1 MKPKPSTV
9 SAPHE
14 NNDAPHSKTSEDIA
28 LDKQILRSQIRPQR
42 LIAKNARTAAEHEQM
57 AQQYRD
63 HILSLIPKD
72 AQAQTIAAY
81 LPTASEPPITAAL
94 HELHARGHRIL
105 VPVVRPARTLAWVVW
120 DPHVE
125 HPLNGLGIAEPG
137 GEEYDT
143 QAFVAAD
150 LRLVPALAYARNGR
164 RLGQGGGYYD
174 RIIPTLSAD
183 KLREST
189 VGVVFSHEVLESIP
203 YDEWDA
209 VLPRVLTENGIEP
222 LGDSAL

>member
-1 MKPKPSTV
+1 M
-9 SAPHE
+9 
-14 NNDAPHSKTSEDIA
+14 
-28 LDKQILRSQIRPQR
+28 
-42 LIAKNARTAAEHEQM
+42 
-57 AQQYRD
+57 
-63 HILSLIPKD
+63 
-72 AQAQTIAAY
+72 
-81 LPTASEPPITAAL
+81 
-94 HELHARGHRIL
+94 
-105 VPVVRPARTLAWVVW
+105 PVVRPARTLAWVVW

-125 HPLNGLGIAEPG
+125 HPLNGLGIAEPE

-174 RIIPTLSAD
+174 RIIPALSAD

-222 LGDSAL
+222 LGDSVL

>member
-1 MKPKPSTV
+1 M
-9 SAPHE
+9 
-14 NNDAPHSKTSEDIA
+14 
-28 LDKQILRSQIRPQR
+28 
-42 LIAKNARTAAEHEQM
+42 
-57 AQQYRD
+57 
-63 HILSLIPKD
+63 
-72 AQAQTIAAY
+72 
-81 LPTASEPPITAAL
+81 
-94 HELHARGHRIL
+94 
-105 VPVVRPARTLAWVVW
+105 PVVRPARTLAWVVW

-125 HPLNGLGIAEPG
+125 HPLNGLGIAEPE

-174 RIIPTLSAD
+174 RIIPALSAD

-209 VLPRVLTENGIEP
+209 VLPRVLTESGIEP

>member
-1 MKPKPSTV
+1 MAWALPSPK
-9 SAPHE
+9 
-14 NNDAPHSKTSEDIA
+14 
-28 LDKQILRSQIRPQR
+28 
-42 LIAKNARTAAEHEQM
+42 AKSMT
-57 AQQYRD
+57 
-63 HILSLIPKD
+63 
-72 AQAQTIAAY
+72 
-81 LPTASEPPITAAL
+81 
-94 HELHARGHRIL
+94 
-105 VPVVRPARTLAWVVW
+105 
-120 DPHVE
+120 
-125 HPLNGLGIAEPG
+125 
-137 GEEYDT
+137 
-143 QAFVAAD
+143 
-150 LRLVPALAYARNGR
+150 PALAYARNGR

>member
-1 MKPKPSTV
+1 
-9 SAPHE
+9 
-14 NNDAPHSKTSEDIA
+14 
-28 LDKQILRSQIRPQR
+28 
-42 LIAKNARTAAEHEQM
+42 M

-94 HELHARGHRIL
+94 HALHTRGHRVL

-125 HPLNGLGIAEPG
+125 HPLNGLGIAEPE

>member
-1 MKPKPSTV
+1 MHLNTTPATSNSDTGA
-9 SAPHE
+9 SA
-14 NNDAPHSKTSEDIA
+14 DDIS
-28 LDKQILRSQIRPQR
+28 LDKDILRSQIRPRR
-42 LIAKNARTAAEHEQM
+42 LTARSHRDEHG
-57 AQQYRD
+57 QQQLAD
-63 HILSLIPKD
+63 LFAHHILEAV
-72 AQAQTIAAY
+72 AQRTHSPGTIAAY
-81 LPTASEPPITAAL
+81 LPTKSEPPIIQALNAL
-94 HELHARGHRIL
+94 HEQGHRIL
-105 VPVVRPARTLAWVVW
+105 VPVVRPGRKLAWVHW
-120 DPHVE
+120 DPAVE
-125 HPLNGLGIAEPG
+125 HPLNPMGIPEPE